1 MSARYNSQAGR
12 PAAGL
17 TVPGVDISRLVYDSA
32 SAFNPLHPGCLVDY
46 HVSAP
51 RDGFVMVTVA
61 LPDGMLR
68 AFVTLLDSLTGLV
81 RFIDHK
87 GRSAA
92 SSARAI
98 DLDTVAERE
107 RVGLEIRAT
116 VEKVFDGHIETG
128 ASVLDALKW
137 TNRDLKA
144 QGHRWASY
152 HVVQGLLSPSGRLRK
167 KRR

>member
-1 MSARYNSQAGR
+1 MIPRERRKGDPLGEGGSLA
-12 PAAGL
+12 
-17 TVPGVDISRLVYDSA
+17 VDTSRLVNDAA
-32 SAFNPLHPGCLVDY
+32 SSFNPLHPGCLVDY

-68 AFVTLLDSLTGLV
+68 AFVALLDSLTGLV

-87 GRSAA
+87 GRAAA

-98 DLDTVAERE
+98 DLDAVAERE
-107 RVGLEIRAT
+107 RVESEIRAT
-116 VEKVFDGHIETG
+116 VEKVFDGHREAG

-152 HVVQGLLSPSGRLRK
+152 LVVQSILSPSGRLRF